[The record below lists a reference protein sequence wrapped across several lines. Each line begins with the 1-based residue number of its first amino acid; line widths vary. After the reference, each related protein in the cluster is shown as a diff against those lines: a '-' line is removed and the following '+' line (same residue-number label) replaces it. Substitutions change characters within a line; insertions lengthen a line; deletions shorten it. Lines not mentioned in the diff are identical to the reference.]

1 MSLNLGTAALL
12 NPAGAGKY
20 RDAIAK
26 QLDHLLGRNY
36 YDRSQ
41 VTMVG
46 YNPPVNIHHRPSVAD
61 KVYFP
66 YPGLL
71 VGGTGG
77 RDNKATTWVDEVGD
91 GSSNEVAV
99 NWNAPLVYAAA
110 ALTPAP

>member
-1 MSLNLGTAALL
+1 
-12 NPAGAGKY
+12 
-20 RDAIAK
+20 
-26 QLDHLLGRNY
+26 
-36 YDRSQ
+36 
-41 VTMVG
+41 MVG

>member
-1 MSLNLGTAALL
+1 M
-12 NPAGAGKY
+12 
-20 RDAIAK
+20 
-26 QLDHLLGRNY
+26 QH
-36 YDRSQ
+36 
-41 VTMVG
+41 
-46 YNPPVNIHHRPSVAD
+46 HHRPSIAD
-61 KVYFP
+61 KVLNP

-77 RDNKATTWVDEVGD
+77 RTTGRDMGRRGLGD